1 MLTSRKIALI
11 LLLLASSGSIPQTQ
25 AQTVDLAELG
35 IQAAAGASGYLI
47 GKAFHSNAG
56 AAAGAGLGPVL
67 AEMGYN
73 AFKNKT
79 NRDRLDSFMA
89 GQDYQRWVMST
100 KHWYDLTLDPNTGF
114 SEAFSG
120 LDYGPTPRG
129 KPARPN
135 QIQGQSQGPLPEFIK
150 KEDGSDQLQDITPY
164 NPVIVGE
171 GTYNGV
177 FRTKRVLWF
186 PTLN

>member
-1 MLTSRKIALI
+1 MLTSKKIALI
-11 LLLLASSGSIPQTQ
+11 LLLLASSGSIAQTQ

-35 IQAAAGASGYLI
+35 IQAAASAGGYFI
-47 GKAFHSNAG
+47 GKAFHSNAA

-67 AEMGYN
+67 AELGYN
-73 AFKNKT
+73 AFKNKA
-79 NRDRLDSFMA
+79 NRDRLESFMA
-89 GQDYQRWVMST
+89 GQDYQRWLMST

-120 LDYGPTPRG
+120 LNYGPAGG
-129 KPARPN
+129 KPAQPN
-135 QIQGQSQGPLPEFIK
+135 QTQGQPQGPQPEFIK

-186 PTLN
+186 PTLK